1 MLTVVVASG
10 KGGTGKTL
18 VATSLALVAA
28 EVHPCTLVDA
38 DVEAPNAALFV
49 HPTLDTPQPVERLI
63 PEVNAAR
70 CTHCGRCSQ
79 VCQYHA
85 IAALPSKTL
94 VFGDLCHGCGSCT
107 LQCPEQAI
115 REVPLEIGFIE
126 TGHSG
131 ALAFA
136 QGTLAIGQA
145 MATPVIRQLKRYVRD
160 ADNGRDHLTILDAPP
175 GTACPVVETL
185 RGADFA
191 LLVTEPTTFG
201 LHDLK
206 LAVEVACDVLGL
218 RLGLVLNK
226 EAGDC
231 REVESYCRAK
241 RIPILLRIP
250 LDRRI
255 AEAYS
260 VGIPL
265 VEALPAYR
273 PRFVHLWQR
282 IGRLVQKESA

>member
-1 MLTVVVASG
+1 MNIVVASG

-18 VATSLALVAA
+18 VATSLALVASEQA
-28 EVHPCTLVDA
+28 PCRLVDA

-49 HPTLDTPQPVERLI
+49 HPQFEGEIPVERLI
-63 PEVNAAR
+63 PEIDEAR
-70 CTHCGRCSQ
+70 CTHCGRCAT

-85 IAALPSKTL
+85 IAALPARTL

-107 LQCPEQAI
+107 LQCPAGAI
-115 REVPLEIGFIE
+115 HEIAVHIGVIQ
-126 TGHSG
+126 TGRAG
-131 ALAFA
+131 KLAFA
-136 QGTLAIGQA
+136 QGTLDIGQA
-145 MATPVIRQLKRYVRD
+145 MSTPVIRQLKRYVREQ
-160 ADNGRDHLTILDAPP
+160 GTSGEITILDAPP

-191 LLVTEPTTFG
+191 LLVTEPTPFG
-201 LHDLK
+201 LHDLH
-206 LAVEVACDVLGL
+206 LAVQVARDILEL

-226 EAGDC
+226 DTEDSQ
-231 REVESYCRAK
+231 EVENYCRAK

-250 LDRRI
+250 LERRI
-255 AEAYS
+255 AEAYA

-273 PRFVHLWQR
+273 QSLAQLLHKIEQLANREHP
-282 IGRLVQKESA
+282 